1 MILKNFYQSDQILA
15 SLRIDSP
22 KSLHAI
28 RNQNRNRIRIT
39 KDTNKKFQETFIVV
53 VVVVVE
59 KKGKLKNLLKA
70 PLVRAK
76 FNSKI
81 ITKSV
86 SI

>member
-1 MILKNFYQSDQILA
+1 M
-15 SLRIDSP
+15 
-22 KSLHAI
+22 
-28 RNQNRNRIRIT
+28 RNRILIT
-39 KDTNKKFQETFIVV
+39 KDNNNKKFQETFIV

-70 PLVRAK
+70 PLVRAE